1 MPRRMVWL
9 ALIGACVAAGCEQS
23 PPGATT
29 QPGGNGSASAPT
41 TAPAQSSATERLER
55 LRDEIARQATAA
67 REAARQKRDEYRQ
80 VLERELARL
89 DEQVTEARRKLAE
102 ATEAAR
108 PELERQIREL
118 EERAARGRAALGR
131 LLEASGA
138 AWEELRRG
146 FEGVITDVRGE
157 APASQPATNPT
168 SAPAAVA
175 PGTSNAER

>member
-1 MPRRMVWL
+1 MLRRMVWL
-9 ALIGACVAAGCEQS
+9 ALIGAFVAAGCEQS

-29 QPGGNGSASAPT
+29 QPGKNGSAPAPT
-41 TAPAQSSATERLER
+41 TAPSSESAGGLKEEIQRRLAAAQ
-55 LRDEIARQATAA
+55 
-67 REAARQKRDEYRQ
+67 EAARQKRDEYRQ

-89 DEQVTEARRKLAE
+89 DEQVTEARRRLAE

-108 PELERQIREL
+108 PELERQLKEL

-146 FEGVITDVRGE
+146 FEGVIADVRGE
-157 APASQPATNPT
+157 APASQSATNPA